1 MQVTEAISRIRASAH
16 DITDEYDDMEC
27 VFALNTAAYQ
37 IASLLISEHY
47 AGLLAEKDFEEGE
60 ALPDNFF
67 KPAGLYPI
75 RMTGRTIHLLCVG
88 PLHVR
93 YYAMPD
99 EIVRGG
105 MMPFRLNLLNNLT
118 VKVALKML
126 LNEDEF
132 DISQDSGIQNEIMQA
147 IQTGTTG

>member
-27 VFALNTAAYQ
+27 IFALNTAAHQ
-37 IASLLISEHY
+37 IAALLISERY
-47 AGLLAEKDFEEGE
+47 AGLLAEKDFQDNDI
-60 ALPDNFF
+60 LPDNFF
-67 KPAGLYPI
+67 KTAGLYPV
-75 RMTGRTIHLLCVG
+75 RVTGRRVHLLCAG

-93 YYAMPD
+93 YYVMPD

-105 MMPFRLNLLNNLT
+105 VMPFRLGLLNNLT

-147 IQTGTTG
+147 IQTGATG